1 MLPSCF
7 SHSAV
12 SSTLSN
18 DPIPPPLSII
28 SCIYQTNL
36 FNSPTLLTLTWS
48 LSLSSHSLSL
58 HSSPSASLSAS
69 LSTSLSLSPS
79 SFSLFSPTSK
89 SISLH
94 NSHKL
99 KLHWDFS
106 TAKYTPNSAQPISSF
121 YLAISCNG
129 KLQFFLGDLADE
141 FSRRV
146 KSVVLPEES
155 TLLSRREHVF
165 ERRNRYVSRAEF
177 LGSLREIAVE
187 LCGGVLKVAVDGE
200 VKLAVKRLAWKFRG
214 NERFFIAGNAV
225 DFFWDVFNWV
235 KSEGG
240 SGPGVFVFQIGEGG
254 VWPEYIGAEGKLMKR
269 SLSSAAAAA
278 GNGSTPAAAFPALS
292 PAGSSSSVLQWA
304 EESSSDGGR
313 SSCSSSSRSSG
324 INGGFSLSLYAWRKD

>member
-1 MLPSCF
+1 MVPSCF
-7 SHSAV
+7 SHSSI

-18 DPIPPPLSII
+18 EPHPPQSLI

-58 HSSPSASLSAS
+58 HSSPT
-69 LSTSLSLSPS
+69 LSTTISLSPS

-89 SISLH
+89 SISLP

-106 TAKYTPNSAQPISSF
+106 KAKYTPNSAQPISSF
-121 YLAISCNG
+121 YFAISYDA
-129 KLQFFLGDLADE
+129 KLQFFIGDLLDDFA
-141 FSRRV
+141 RRAKTV
-146 KSVVLPEES
+146 ALSDPSLRDHS
-155 TLLSRREHVF
+155 TLLSRRDHVF
-165 ERRNRYVSRAEF
+165 ERQNYYVSRADF

-187 LCGGVLKVAVDGE
+187 LCSGVLKVSVDGE

-214 NERFFIAGNAV
+214 NERFFVSGNAV

-240 SGPGVFVFQIGEGG
+240 GGGGPGVFVFQVGEGG
-254 VWPEYIGAEGKLMKR
+254 VWPEVIGAEGKLMKR
-269 SLSSAAAAA
+269 CLSSSAA
-278 GNGSTPAAAFPALS
+278 GIGSTPEAAFPAMS

-324 INGGFSLSLYAWRKD
+324 NNGGFSLLLYAWRKN